1 MKKLVSV
8 LFALIAALCILSGCA
23 MNRTAYSEQ
32 EKQMIAAANQ
42 LISSEYDV
50 IFDEDDFSYNVGK
63 QIGEMEFVS
72 LASEEEPP
80 KDFEDIVSVSAL
92 KTDIHEKGEV
102 YAYSV
107 TFHSKTND
115 ILDISVSIGE

>member
-63 QIGEMEFVS
+63 
-72 LASEEEPP
+72 
-80 KDFEDIVSVSAL
+80 
-92 KTDIHEKGEV
+92 
-102 YAYSV
+102 
-107 TFHSKTND
+107 
-115 ILDISVSIGE
+115 

>member
-8 LFALIAALCILSGCA
+8 LFAVIAALCILSGCS

-42 LISSEYDV
+42 LISRECDV
-50 IFDEDDFSYNVGK
+50 TFDEDDFSYSIGK

-92 KTDIHEKGEV
+92 KTDIHKEGEM
-102 YAYSV
+102 YTYSV
-107 TFHSKTND
+107 TFHLQTND
-115 ILDISVSIGE
+115 ILDISVGIG